1 MGVLWYHITVNNDRE
16 VRTMT
21 IRVTTAAG
29 RVITGYVLNAKDV
42 VRVLR
47 DLSAEGHK
55 CIKWE
60 VAR

>member
-1 MGVLWYHITVNNDRE
+1 MVGLWYHIRVKNSRA
-16 VRTMT
+16 VIAIT
-21 IRVTTAAG
+21 IKVTTASG

-55 CIKWE
+55 CIRWE
-60 VAR
+60 VV